1 MFESGDL
8 KQGDTVIRILYL
20 VAACMFA
27 WPAVVAANPVGSYS
41 VAGEN
46 PEDSTRYDGTVSIER
61 YGQVYNVFWNIGGE
75 EFRGTGIGA
84 ATVNGEM
91 MFSSATSNDTAI
103 SISFVSEKKIGVAL
117 FIKQENGQWKGIWNY
132 GESQLIGT
140 ETWSPR

>member
-46 PEDSTRYDGTVSIER
+46 PEESTRYDRTVSIER

-103 SISFVSEKKIGVAL
+103 SISFVSEEKIGVAL
-117 FIKQENGQWKGIWNY
+117 FIK
-132 GESQLIGT
+132 
-140 ETWSPR
+140 